1 MLPKLVLAAGLVFTL
16 SHAPAGS
23 KVREAAFPAQSGQL
37 KLTNV
42 RMTIGELGPTR
53 PNAKLLPGDIL
64 FIGYDIA
71 GLPIEPD
78 GVVKYKM
85 AMEVVDAAGKSI
97 FKQEP
102 RELNDYIPLRGN
114 SIPARA
120 FVTIG
125 LDQDP
130 GNYICKVTVEDPKTK
145 GKDTLEVKFEVL
157 KRDYGVVA
165 VFTTYDMEGRISAPT
180 TGLVGQTIFINFS
193 VANFQRDTKTKQPNV
208 DFEFQILDDKGTPT
222 LAKPGLH
229 TQDDK
234 SVTKV
239 DEKDGAFA
247 MRFPLFMSRPG
258 KFTAKVT
265 ATDKV
270 AKKSAAY
277 ELPVTI
283 LPAN

>member
-1 MLPKLVLAAGLVFTL
+1 MLTTLALAAALT
-16 SHAPAGS
+16 AT
-23 KVREAAFPAQSGQL
+23 PAQAGGL
-37 KLTNV
+37 KLSNV

-53 PNAKLLPGDIL
+53 PNARLIPGDIL
-64 FIGYDIA
+64 FIGYDIN
-71 GLPIEPD
+71 GLTIDPE
-78 GVVKYKM
+78 GVAKYKM
-85 AMEVVDAAGKSI
+85 SMEVVDAAGKSI
-97 FKQEP
+97 FKQDP

-130 GNYICKVTVEDPKTK
+130 GNYVCKVTVEDPKTK
-145 GKDTLEVKFEVL
+145 SKDTLEAKFEVL
-157 KRDYGVVA
+157 KREYGIVG
-165 VFTTYDMEGRISAPT
+165 VFTTYDFEGRISAPT
-180 TGLVGQTIFINFS
+180 TGMVGQTIFINFS
-193 VANFQRDTKTKQPNV
+193 VATFQRDAKTKQPNV
-208 DFEFQILDDKGTPT
+208 DIEFQILDDKGTPT
-222 LAKPGLH
+222 LAKPGMA

-247 MRFPLFMSRPG
+247 MRFPVFMSRPG

-270 AKKSAAY
+270 AKKSATY